1 MYFTGVED
9 GIVVDSELMDAMDIY
24 KTRFLNDRIS
34 GDFFEIQPGYNTV
47 EWEVASGEI
56 TAIKITPRWR
66 YL

>member
-1 MYFTGVED
+1 MRHIIHSD
-9 GIVVDSELMDAMDIY
+9 CI
-24 KTRFLNDRIS
+24 